1 MLRPG
6 GSSRWSK
13 LVVVISL
20 LALLHVIVAQVWKY
34 HPACAHLRVCMEIA
48 ASAANEKRRFALAVF
63 YDELCRKEWAER
75 ASRGDLDF
83 DVNIVSMVKDLE
95 ILARARIAY
104 DGASKQQLCLHLL

>member
-1 MLRPG
+1 MLHLG

-13 LVVVISL
+13 PVGVVSS
-20 LALLHVIVAQVWKY
+20 LALPHVIAAQVWKY
-34 HPACAHLRVCMEIA
+34 HAACAHLRVCMEIA

-75 ASRGDLDF
+75 ASRGDFDF

>member
-1 MLRPG
+1 
-6 GSSRWSK
+6 
-13 LVVVISL
+13 
-20 LALLHVIVAQVWKY
+20 
-34 HPACAHLRVCMEIA
+34 MEIA

-75 ASRGDLDF
+75 ASRGDIDF

-104 DGASKQQLCLHLL
+104 DGASKQQLCLHLLRHVHMVVLQQASRDLGVNKLRSPRSMPARRDLV